1 MRISVYLI
9 GDWVNF
15 FQEVQMAVFVYL
27 RVSTDA
33 QDTNNQKHGILEY
46 CQQHGIEPEAVHE
59 DTGSGRLDWRT
70 RKIGQI
76 LSAADKG
83 DAILV
88 SEVSRL
94 ARSTLQ
100 VLEIL
105 KLAAERQVTIVIVK
119 NGLRFD
125 NSMQSKITATILGLA
140 AEIERDF
147 ISMRTKEALAK
158 RKAAG
163 KCLGRPPGSRSRQY
177 KLDEKR
183 SEIERYL
190 KLKINRTAIAKLVG
204 VSRPTLR
211 TWLSRHRLEGGIAV
225 TN

>member
-1 MRISVYLI
+1 
-9 GDWVNF
+9 
-15 FQEVQMAVFVYL
+15 MAVFIYL

-33 QDTNNQKHGILEY
+33 QDVQNQKHGILEY
-46 CQQHGIEPEAVHE
+46 CKTQGIEVDAVLE
-59 DTGSGRLDWRT
+59 DTASGRMDWRI
-70 RKIGQI
+70 RKIGEV
-76 LSAADKG
+76 LFAASKG
-83 DAILV
+83 DTILV

-105 KLAAERQVTIVIVK
+105 KLASERQVSILIIK
-119 NGLRFD
+119 NGLKFD
-125 NSMQSKITATILGLA
+125 NSMQAKITATILGLA

-163 KCLGRPPGSRSRQY
+163 KQLGRPPGALARQY
-177 KLDEKR
+177 KLDSKR
-183 SEIERYL
+183 GEIERYL
-190 KLKINRTAIAKLVG
+190 KLGINGTAIAKLIG

-211 TWLSRHRLEGGIAV
+211 NWLSKNILSQISI
-225 TN
+225 

>member
-1 MRISVYLI
+1 
-9 GDWVNF
+9 
-15 FQEVQMAVFVYL
+15 MAIYVYL

-33 QDTNNQKHGILEY
+33 QDAQNQKHGIFEY
-46 CQQHGIEPEAVHE
+46 CEAQGIDPDAVLE
-59 DTGSGRLDWRT
+59 DTASGRVDWRT
-70 RKIGQI
+70 RKIGEL
-76 LSAADKG
+76 LSTADKG
-83 DAILV
+83 DVILV

-105 KLAAERQVTIVIVK
+105 QLAAERKISLIVVK

-125 NSMQSKITATILGLA
+125 NSMQAKITATILGLA

-158 RKAAG
+158 RKVSG
-163 KCLGRPPGSRSRQY
+163 KRLGRPQGAIAKKY
-177 KLDEKR
+177 KLDVKR
-183 SEIERYL
+183 VEIERYL
-190 KLKINRTAIAKLVG
+190 KLGINSTAIAKLVG

-211 TWLSRHRLEGGIAV
+211 AWLVRNRQEADLSAGL
-225 TN
+225 N

>member
-1 MRISVYLI
+1 
-9 GDWVNF
+9 
-15 FQEVQMAVFVYL
+15 MAIYVYL

-33 QDTNNQKHGILEY
+33 QDAQNQKHGIFEY
-46 CQQHGIEPEAVHE
+46 CDAQGIDPDAVLE
-59 DTGSGRLDWRT
+59 DTASGRVDWRT
-70 RKIGQI
+70 RKIGEL
-76 LSAADKG
+76 LSTADKG
-83 DAILV
+83 DVILV

-105 KLAAERQVTIVIVK
+105 QLAAERKISLIVVK

-125 NSMQSKITATILGLA
+125 NSMQAKITATILGLA

-158 RKAAG
+158 RRASG
-163 KCLGRPPGSRSRQY
+163 KRLGRPQGAIAKNY
-177 KLDEKR
+177 KLDVKR
-183 SEIERYL
+183 VEIERYL
-190 KLKINRTAIAKLVG
+190 KLGINGTAIAKLVG

-211 TWLSRHRLEGGIAV
+211 AWLGRNRLFDPG
-225 TN
+225 THL